1 MQRTVKGTEV
11 HYIDVVGY
19 ENGKPI
25 FAEKT
30 ARVAEAVP
38 ARALKKFTKTYGT
51 KTVLYS
57 EPFEQT
63 YYLDDEIFFKYATTE
78 KSGE

>member
-11 HYIDVVGY
+11 HYIDIVGY

-25 FAEKT
+25 FAEAVAK
-30 ARVAEAVP
+30 VAEADP
-38 ARALKKFTKTYGT
+38 AKALKRFTKTYGT
-51 KTVLYS
+51 KTVIYT

-63 YYLDDEIFFKYATTE
+63 YHLDDEIFFKYATTE
-78 KSGE
+78 KDGE